1 MRIGIGIG
9 QKGGL
14 CQGRGKPCK
23 AECGLEGGKCV
34 KGRRDSVR
42 HHSQDKNDD
51 DSNNGEQTMMM
62 TMMIKVS
69 VSMTSKARMVGIA
82 CVIKKLHK
90 NLNKTNNIK
99 CVNSC
104 LS

>member
-1 MRIGIGIG
+1 MRIGKGE
-9 QKGGL
+9 KGGL

-62 TMMIKVS
+62 IMVIKRS
-69 VSMTSKARMVGIA
+69 VSTTSKARMMGIA
-82 CVIKKLHK
+82 CVIEKLHK
-90 NLNKTNNIK
+90 RLIKKTNIK
-99 CVNSC
+99 CVNFC